1 MGNRID
7 TQERL
12 IAATRHI
19 IIEEGME
26 ATSLEHICKTAGFT
40 RGAFYSNFAS
50 KDSLLAA
57 LAEDEYTGLIERLRL
72 TIDHWASSSSFVE
85 EDGVEA
91 SGELLIENLLFEA
104 LDAIGTNRELHLLHT
119 ELLLRSIRDPEWA
132 ERFLD
137 INLEFVDEL
146 GRSLEWILQAAG
158 RELTHPLRA
167 LTHSVIGVVMR
178 ASGVAAWRE
187 SMRTLRLQERTTK
200 FASSPADSIPASS
213 LHNAQAS
220 AQNVELSQGLR
231 SEGEDSSR
239 TSGARE
245 ILETVL
251 HPSTPPLVP
260 GRSGEYQHAGNT
272 GLRLSRKPTKLTAPP
287 GRRPHLHMPTR
298 TVEPMTEAALR
309 IDSGIDPLEQV
320 SLYPRLRYMGSKY
333 RLLPAL
339 ADVFT
344 QLNASTAIDPFSGSG
359 VVSYLLKSLG
369 YSVTSSDYLHF
380 PVTLTSAACVNQND
394 TLSDQEITMISSGVN
409 RDQRD
414 FISRTYEGRFFTS
427 EDLHFLDSAWSH
439 IDCLPST
446 KKDLAISALVLA
458 AARKQPR
465 GIFTVTGLRY
475 DDGRPQLHTPLREQF
490 ITCAHDWNR
499 AVFSARPCR
508 SFQSDALG
516 AAGHADVVYLDPPYA
531 RYLVGG
537 CR

>member
-1 MGNRID
+1 
-7 TQERL
+7 
-12 IAATRHI
+12 
-19 IIEEGME
+19 
-26 ATSLEHICKTAGFT
+26 
-40 RGAFYSNFAS
+40 
-50 KDSLLAA
+50 
-57 LAEDEYTGLIERLRL
+57 
-72 TIDHWASSSSFVE
+72 
-85 EDGVEA
+85 
-91 SGELLIENLLFEA
+91 
-104 LDAIGTNRELHLLHT
+104 
-119 ELLLRSIRDPEWA
+119 
-132 ERFLD
+132 
-137 INLEFVDEL
+137 
-146 GRSLEWILQAAG
+146 
-158 RELTHPLRA
+158 
-167 LTHSVIGVVMR
+167 
-178 ASGVAAWRE
+178 
-187 SMRTLRLQERTTK
+187 
-200 FASSPADSIPASS
+200 
-213 LHNAQAS
+213 
-220 AQNVELSQGLR
+220 
-231 SEGEDSSR
+231 
-239 TSGARE
+239 
-245 ILETVL
+245 
-251 HPSTPPLVP
+251 
-260 GRSGEYQHAGNT
+260 
-272 GLRLSRKPTKLTAPP
+272 
-287 GRRPHLHMPTR
+287 
-298 TVEPMTEAALR
+298 MTEAALR

-531 RYLVGG
+531 PPRDDNDYIKRYWFLEGLSDYWQNGTAPIMENTRTHKLKKRPTAFGSKLTITAALGELFDQFSDSTLVLSYGSNAVPDLRTLISIMTDTKG
-537 CR
+537 SKPEVLTIPHRYHMGTHQNANRREAVEYILIGD

>member
-1 MGNRID
+1 
-7 TQERL
+7 
-12 IAATRHI
+12 
-19 IIEEGME
+19 
-26 ATSLEHICKTAGFT
+26 
-40 RGAFYSNFAS
+40 
-50 KDSLLAA
+50 
-57 LAEDEYTGLIERLRL
+57 
-72 TIDHWASSSSFVE
+72 
-85 EDGVEA
+85 
-91 SGELLIENLLFEA
+91 
-104 LDAIGTNRELHLLHT
+104 
-119 ELLLRSIRDPEWA
+119 
-132 ERFLD
+132 
-137 INLEFVDEL
+137 
-146 GRSLEWILQAAG
+146 
-158 RELTHPLRA
+158 
-167 LTHSVIGVVMR
+167 
-178 ASGVAAWRE
+178 
-187 SMRTLRLQERTTK
+187 
-200 FASSPADSIPASS
+200 
-213 LHNAQAS
+213 
-220 AQNVELSQGLR
+220 
-231 SEGEDSSR
+231 
-239 TSGARE
+239 
-245 ILETVL
+245 
-251 HPSTPPLVP
+251 
-260 GRSGEYQHAGNT
+260 
-272 GLRLSRKPTKLTAPP
+272 
-287 GRRPHLHMPTR
+287 
-298 TVEPMTEAALR
+298 MTEAALR

-531 RYLVGG
+531 PPRDDNDYIKRYWFLEGLSDYWQNGTAPIMENTRTHKLKKRPTAFGSKLTITAALGELFDQFSDSTLVLSYGSNAVPDLRTLISIMTDVKG
-537 CR
+537 SKPELVTIPHRYHMGTHQNANRREAVEYILISD